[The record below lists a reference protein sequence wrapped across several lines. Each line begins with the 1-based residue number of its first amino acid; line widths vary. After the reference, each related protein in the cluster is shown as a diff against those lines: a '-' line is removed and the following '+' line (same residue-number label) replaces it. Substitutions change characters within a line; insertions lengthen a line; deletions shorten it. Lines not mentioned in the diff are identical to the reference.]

1 MPTRKVTA
9 GALAGAL
16 SVLVVWAVKQIAGT
30 EIPAEVASA
39 LTTILSLGTSYVV
52 NEVE

>member
-16 SVLVVWAVKQIAGT
+16 SVAIVWAVKEFTGT
-30 EIPAEVASA
+30 EIPPEVASA

-52 NEVE
+52 TEG